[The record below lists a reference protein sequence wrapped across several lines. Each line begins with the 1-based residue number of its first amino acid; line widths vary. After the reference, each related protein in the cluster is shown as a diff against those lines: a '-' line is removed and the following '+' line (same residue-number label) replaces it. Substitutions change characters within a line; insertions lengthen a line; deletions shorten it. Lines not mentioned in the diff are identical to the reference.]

1 MRDGCKC
8 CCCRMEKESKSENR
22 PRITARIR
30 GILERSDAS
39 DSAELW
45 SKARPLEPVELKL
58 GFDWKDI
65 CVVTG
70 ETE

>member
-39 DSAELW
+39 D
-45 SKARPLEPVELKL
+45 KARPLEPELKVKL
-58 GFDWKDI
+58 GFDWKNI
-65 CVVTG
+65 RIVTG
-70 ETE
+70 EAE